1 MPHVTGRDTNATL
14 SLKEIEAPG
23 APEAPKEPGSVGTG
37 NTPEAPGSI
46 ETPDGSVGTLQVS
59 DEDFGFLK
67 REATLY
73 YNPIQ

>member
-37 NTPEAPGSI
+37 SIGTPDAPGSI
-46 ETPDGSVGTLQVS
+46 ETLQVS

-73 YNPIQ
+73 YNPI